1 MPVPTRKVELGFDGN
16 GPGNFFTLDSPT
28 AGVLNGT
35 QYVLGGA
42 AYYDVTE
49 YVKSISINR
58 GKSRE
63 LDRFNAGSANIQFNN
78 QNRFFDPTNTS
89 SPFYGQIVPRREVR
103 ISCNYQ
109 PAGATT
115 TRTNLITNPSLETN
129 TTNYVGASGSTIA
142 RSTDFAYA
150 GSYSLQ
156 VTVTAGGGTNRG
168 LRINTVS
175 RISVNPSLSYTFSI
189 YGRNV
194 NAVGTYA
201 ALVRYYDASGTFIS
215 TNIGTSSIIPSSWT
229 RYHVTF
235 TPPANAVTADFSF
248 ISTNVESTGAVF
260 YADAALLE
268 QSATLGDYFSGST
281 PNINTGGV
289 TKTYAWSGTSDA
301 STSTEVSTSAEFGVQ
316 FYGLVDDWNLDYNI
330 SGLSDASLTAFDGF
344 SKLAGQALTAGTAT
358 VQLSGARINAVLS
371 DSGVQWPTT
380 ARAIDA
386 GGQTLQADVVAT
398 GTNVMQYINTIE
410 QSEPGIFFIDKSGN
424 ATFRD
429 RNRLYAS
436 SNAVVLSD
444 DGTGIPY
451 GDIKVNYGSEL
462 LYNQAEISR
471 LNGGVAVADDLLSQ
485 QTYGVRS
492 YEASDLLMNTDVALG
507 ELAIFLVNQYASPE
521 YRFESLTVL
530 MSKLSEAQQN
540 SILGLEIGSICRI
553 KFQPNK
559 IGAVI
564 DKYAQVIGIQNQ
576 MSIADHKVTL
586 SFQTIDTAY
595 FVLDDPAFGLLDY
608 NSLGF

>member
-28 AGVLNGT
+28 AGVLDGT
-35 QYVLGGA
+35 AYVLGGA

-103 ISCNYQ
+103 ISCNYT

-115 TRTNLITNPSLETN
+115 TRTNLVTNPSLETN
-129 TTNYVGASGSTIA
+129 TTNWDGSGTSFTRIT
-142 RSTDFAYA
+142 TDSYA
-150 GSYSLQ
+150 GTACIRYTATSAGFPYGARIHISNRIPISASTSYTASVYVKDETAGVQ
-156 VTVTAGGGTNRG
+156 FRTRFFWYTAGGSLISTSDGAATS
-168 LRINTVS
+168 INT
-175 RISVNPSLSYTFSI
+175 T
-189 YGRNV
+189 
-194 NAVGTYA
+194 
-201 ALVRYYDASGTFIS
+201 
-215 TNIGTSSIIPSSWT
+215 SWT
-229 RYHVTF
+229 RVFHTSTSPATAAFAAMLVTG
-235 TPPANAVTADFSF
+235 VADYNTKS
-248 ISTNVESTGAVF
+248 VLM
-260 YADAALLE
+260 DAALFE
-268 QSATLGDYFSGST
+268 QSSSLGDYFSGST
-281 PNINTGGV
+281 PTTTSGGV
-289 TKTYAWSGTSDA
+289 TKTYAWSGTADA
-301 STSTEVSTSAEFGVQ
+301 STSVETSSVAEFLGVQ

-492 YEASDLLMNTDVALG
+492 YEASDLLMNTDDALG
-507 ELAIFLVNQYASPE
+507 QLAIFLVNQYASPE

-530 MSKLSEAQQN
+530 MSKLSQAQQN

-576 MSIADHKVTL
+576 MSISDHKVTL
-586 SFQTIDTAY
+586 AFQTIDTAY

-608 NSLGF
+608 NTLGF

>member
-16 GPGNFFTLDSPT
+16 GPGNFFTLDDPT
-28 AGVLNGT
+28 AGVLDGT
-35 QYVLGGA
+35 EYVLGGA

-63 LDRFNAGSANIQFNN
+63 LDRFNAGSLNVQFNN
-78 QNRFFDPTNTS
+78 QNRYFDPTNTA
-89 SPFYGQIVPRREVR
+89 SPFFGQIVPRREVR
-103 ISCNYQ
+103 
-109 PAGATT
+109 
-115 TRTNLITNPSLETN
+115 
-129 TTNYVGASGSTIA
+129 
-142 RSTDFAYA
+142 
-150 GSYSLQ
+150 
-156 VTVTAGGGTNRG
+156 VTAG
-168 LRINTVS
+168 TV
-175 RISVNPSLSYTFSI
+175 
-189 YGRNV
+189 
-194 NAVGTYA
+194 
-201 ALVRYYDASGTFIS
+201 
-215 TNIGTSSIIPSSWT
+215 
-229 RYHVTF
+229 
-235 TPPANAVTADFSF
+235 
-248 ISTNVESTGAVF
+248 
-260 YADAALLE
+260 
-268 QSATLGDYFSGST
+268 
-281 PNINTGGV
+281 
-289 TKTYAWSGTSDA
+289 
-301 STSTEVSTSAEFGVQ
+301 VQ

-344 SKLAGQALTAGTAT
+344 SKLAGQALTAGTST
-358 VQLSGARINAVLS
+358 VQLSGARIESVLS

-492 YEASDLLMNTDVALG
+492 YEASDLLMNTDDALG
-507 ELAIFLVNQYASPE
+507 QLAIFLVNQYANPE
-521 YRFESLTVL
+521 YRFESVTVL

-540 SILGLEIGSICRI
+540 SVLGLEIGSICRI

-576 MSIADHKVTL
+576 MSISDHKVTL
-586 SFQTIDTAY
+586 AFQTIDTAY

-608 NSLGF
+608 NTLGF

>member
-28 AGVLNGT
+28 AGVLDGT
-35 QYVLGGA
+35 AYVLGGA

-103 ISCNYQ
+103 VSCNYT
-109 PAGATT
+109 PATT
-115 TRTNLITNPSLETN
+115 VTRTNLVTNPSLENN
-129 TTNYVGASGSTIA
+129 TTNWTGSSTTLSRVTSDSFVGSA
-142 RSTDFAYA
+142 
-150 GSYSLQ
+150 SLQ
-156 VTVTAGGGTNRG
+156 VTNITLGGNRGVFFAFDTRMPVTAGQQYTASAYIKNIDANATDFRATIRWYNASGNLAGSTTAGALQTINSGGWTRVNATG
-168 LRINTVS
+168 TALATAVSAHVLINT
-175 RISVNPSLSYTFSI
+175 
-189 YGRNV
+189 
-194 NAVGTYA
+194 
-201 ALVRYYDASGTFIS
+201 
-215 TNIGTSSIIPSSWT
+215 PSSWNGGT
-229 RYHVTF
+229 SILV
-235 TPPANAVTADFSF
+235 
-248 ISTNVESTGAVF
+248 
-260 YADAALLE
+260 DAALFE
-268 QSATLGDYFSGST
+268 ESSSVNNYFSGSSA
-281 PNINTGGV
+281 NISTSELSR
-289 TKTYAWSGTSDA
+289 TYAWSGTANA
-301 STSTEVSTSAEFGVQ
+301 STSTEVSVFAEFGVQ

-492 YEASDLLMNTDVALG
+492 YEASDLLMNTDDALG
-507 ELAIFLVNQYASPE
+507 QLAIFLVNQYASPE

-530 MSKLSEAQQN
+530 MSKLSQAQQN

-576 MSIADHKVTL
+576 MSISDHKVTL
-586 SFQTIDTAY
+586 AFQTIDTAY

-608 NSLGF
+608 NTLGF

>member
-1 MPVPTRKVELGFDGN
+1 MALPVRKVELGFDGN
-16 GPGNFFTLDSPT
+16 GPGNFFTLDDPT
-28 AGVLNGT
+28 AGVLDGT

-58 GKSRE
+58 GKNRE
-63 LDRFNAGSANIQFNN
+63 LDRFNAGSANVQFNN

-89 SPFYGQIVPRREVR
+89 SPFFGQIVPRREVR

-109 PAGATT
+109 PAGAAT

-129 TTNYVGASGSTIA
+129 TTNYVAAAACAIA

-156 VTVTAGGGTNRG
+156 VTVTGVGGTNRG
-168 LRINTVS
+168 LRINTVT
-175 RISVNPSLSYTFSI
+175 RISVNPALSYTFSI

-215 TNIGTSSIIPSSWT
+215 VTNGTSAIIPSSWT

-235 TPPANAVTADFSF
+235 TPPANAVTADFGF
-248 ISTNVESTGAVF
+248 LSTNVESTGAVF
-260 YADAALLE
+260 YADAAMLE
-268 QSATLGDYFSGST
+268 QSSSLGEYFSGAT
-281 PNINTGGV
+281 PNVSSGGM
-289 TKTYAWSGTSDA
+289 TKTYAWSGTANA
-301 STSTEVSTSAEFGVQ
+301 STSTEVSVFAESGVQ
-316 FYGLVDDWNLDYNI
+316 FYGLIDDWDLDYNI

-344 SKLAGQALTAGTAT
+344 SKLAGQTLTAGTAT

-371 DSGVQWPTT
+371 DSGVQWPAT
-380 ARAIDA
+380 ARVIDA
-386 GGQTLQADVVAT
+386 GGQTLQADVVAL

-436 SNAVVLSD
+436 SGAVVLSD
-444 DGTGIPY
+444 DGSGIPY
-451 GDIKVNYGSEL
+451 ADIKVNYGSEL
-462 LYNQAEISR
+462 LYNQAELTR
-471 LNGGVAVADDLLSQ
+471 LNGGSAIADDLLSQ
-485 QTYGVRS
+485 ATYGVRS
-492 YEASDLLMNTDVALG
+492 YDATDLLMNTDAALG
-507 ELAIFLVNQYASPE
+507 ELAVRLVSEYAQPE
-521 YRFESLTVL
+521 YRFESLTIL

-576 MSIADHKVTL
+576 MSIADHKISL
-586 SFQTIDTAY
+586 SFQTIDAAY